1 MNWRH
6 DTQLIDIHHNDTQH
20 KRLISDLQHNDSEH
34 NDTELNDTEHN
45 NTAIL
50 LNVAF
55 YCYTECRYAECC
67 GDNKFRSIVS

>member
-1 MNWRH
+1 MNWRY
-6 DTQLIDIHHNDTQH
+6 DTQLNDIHHNDTQH
-20 KRLISDLQHNDSEH
+20 IGLISDFQHNDSEH
-34 NDTELNDTEHN
+34 NDTEHN

-55 YCYTECRYAECC
+55 YCYAECRYAECR